1 MEQTNR
7 YLKQIEDINVEDY
20 FQDEEPPREAEA
32 PAEPAEPVEPV
43 RKKKEPKTPPVKKE
57 ERQAQKK
64 VVTGEA
70 LVSVKISESV
80 LTRLRI
86 IKDSIKVVTNR
97 SVSFSEL
104 ILSFIDNDREIL
116 NDEVMEIYTVLSK
129 KLRSRG

>member
-32 PAEPAEPVEPV
+32 PAEPVDPV

-57 ERQAQKK
+57 ERQVQKK

-129 KLRSRG
+129 KLRFRG

>member
-32 PAEPAEPVEPV
+32 PAEPVEPV